1 MYDRD
6 LHKHITNW
14 LKEDEILII
23 FGARQVGKTTL
34 LNQLLAENKEA
45 LILNCER
52 PAVNEILE
60 SKDPERIKA
69 LFGNHHII
77 ALDEAQTILNI
88 GKILKLIYD
97 DHSMNF
103 KLIATGSSSFD
114 LANKITEPLTGRN
127 IKFRLFPLTL
137 NELNKGNGWLW
148 IQENLENLMIFGSY
162 PGIVNLSAD
171 KKKTK
176 LEEISS
182 DYLFK
187 DILMHERIKSPKL
200 LQTLLKSL
208 ALQIGKPV
216 SIKELSDHLEIA
228 FQTVERYLDLLEK
241 TFVIFSLMPFSR
253 NIRNEMK
260 KNKKYYFY
268 DCGIRNAL
276 LHNFSALDSRL
287 DTGSLWENFIIAE
300 KIKFDKTMG
309 RNAQFYFWRT
319 YDRAEID
326 LVEDLN
332 GKINAFECKWNPRK
346 QAKIPAAFAEK
357 YEVESFKVIN
367 RESLHEIYLFNDEGS

>member
-6 LHKHITNW
+6 LHKYITNW
-14 LKEDEILII
+14 LLEEEILII

-34 LNQLLAENKEA
+34 LNQILGENKEA
-45 LILNCER
+45 VILNCER
-52 PAVNEILE
+52 PAVSEILE
-60 SKDPERIKA
+60 SSDPERIKA
-69 LFGNHHII
+69 LFGNHKIT

-97 DHSMNF
+97 DPTMNY

-137 NELNKGNGWLW
+137 HELNNGNGWLW

-162 PGIVNLSAD
+162 PGIVDLPAD
-171 KKKTK
+171 KKKSK
-176 LEEISS
+176 LEEIAT

-187 DILMHERIKSPKL
+187 DILIHERIKSPKL
-200 LQTLLKSL
+200 LQALLKSL

-228 FQTVERYLDLLEK
+228 FQTVDRYLDLLEK
-241 TFVIFSLMPFSR
+241 TFVIFSLPSYSR

-260 KNKKYYFY
+260 KNKKY
-268 DCGIRNAL
+268 
-276 LHNFSALDSRL
+276 
-287 DTGSLWENFIIAE
+287 
-300 KIKFDKTMG
+300 
-309 RNAQFYFWRT
+309 
-319 YDRAEID
+319 
-326 LVEDLN
+326 
-332 GKINAFECKWNPRK
+332 
-346 QAKIPAAFAEK
+346 
-357 YEVESFKVIN
+357 
-367 RESLHEIYLFNDEGS
+367 